1 MVRIPDYFYSTDF
14 EKQTLHRRITPSQ
27 DQKENQQVKW
37 NDLCDF
43 LKDKL
48 NQETNYSIE
57 SWIQG
62 SYKIKTQVRPTSK
75 DDDFDIDLGIY
86 FEWKGEPEDGN
97 FSPKELKDFVQD
109 ELKKYG
115 EDDPD
120 VIQILEPPKKRCS
133 RIKFKDNFHID
144 VPSYHEDKDSDKRKL
159 ATEDDIWEES
169 DPKAFYSWFIDK
181 FEEDEN
187 RQVRRI
193 IKYFKILTRL
203 HLKNP
208 PSSVLLTVLVS
219 EAYKSCSEEEV
230 NGDDLAIKSVAEKI
244 ISRLEN
250 SIEVKNPVNSNEDL
264 NRLRVDEIDLF
275 FGLLDDVVN
284 TADSAFNSSSEA
296 TTSIIWG
303 NMFKHFFPIT
313 DSMETG
319 GEKSLV
325 PMKFIPDVLVT
336 ADSTKTR
343 TFFNKTGHNG
353 IDSIPADCRIQFF
366 LTNYNQLP
374 VGSKISW
381 MVRNEGSEAEYKN
394 DLGHVGYQ
402 EISKPYLA
410 EEHSS
415 YAGTHFMDIS
425 ITSAIG
431 EILGFRRIPVGI
443 SGQFFPP
450 RNKPRKFNGVKR

>member
-1 MVRIPDYFYSTDF
+1 MVRIPNYFYSTDS

-27 DQKENQQVKW
+27 DQKENQQIKW

-48 NQETNYSIE
+48 NQKTNYSIE

-62 SYKIKTQVRPTSK
+62 SFKIKTQVRPTSK

-86 FEWKGEPEDGN
+86 FEWEGESEDGN

-109 ELKKYG
+109 ELKKYSE
-115 EDDPD
+115 EDTD
-120 VIQILEPPKKRCS
+120 VIKVLEPPKKRCS
-133 RIKFKDNFHID
+133 RIKYKDNFHID
-144 VPSYHEDKDSDKRKL
+144 VPSYHENKDSDKRKL

-169 DPKAFYSWFIDK
+169 DPKAFYSWFINK

-203 HLKNP
+203 HLNDP

-219 EAYKSCSEEEV
+219 EAYESCSEEEV
-230 NGDDLAIKSVAEKI
+230 DGDDLAIKSVAEKI
-244 ISRLEN
+244 ISRLEK
-250 SIEVKNPVNSNEDL
+250 SIEVNNPVNLDEDL
-264 NRLRVDEIDLF
+264 NRLSEEEIDLF
-275 FGLLDDVVN
+275 FEFLDDVVN
-284 TADSAFNSSSEA
+284 TSNSAFDSPSEA

-303 NMFKHFFPIT
+303 NIFKHFFPIT
-313 DSMETG
+313 DSVETG

-325 PMKFIPDVLVT
+325 PMKFVPDILVT
-336 ADSTKTR
+336 VNSTKAR
-343 TFFNKTGHNG
+343 TFFSKTGHNG
-353 IDSIPADCRIQFF
+353 IDSIPADCKIQFL

-374 VGSKISW
+374 VGSKINW

-402 EISKPYLA
+402 EVDKPYLA

-425 ITSAIG
+425 ITSPLG
-431 EILGFRRIPVGI
+431 EIIGFRRIPVGI

-450 RNKPRKFNGVKR
+450 RNKPRRFNGVKR